1 VAHQQPETVKL
12 KSYQRVLL
20 YLVSVLLLTSLL
32 SPWVY
37 ALWDLFLGP
46 WVAALTEWQ
55 DHRYPLSKIFNRLFM
70 ILAIS
75 LFFPCRRLLKI
86 GSMAQLGLQSMREGY
101 RDLLKGFPIALA
113 SIIILGA
120 VMGLAEV
127 FTIYFRLPFSV
138 GLERSIKALLAALTV
153 GFLEEIFFRGMIFKG
168 LLEDWRPTGAFIG
181 ASLFYSAIHF
191 VKPAQKS
198 YLEGLEPLAGFSHL
212 IHTFEQFLD
221 PISILPG
228 LLGLF
233 LLGMLL
239 SYAFFRTNSLYLS
252 IGLHA
257 GLVFGVKTIRVYGNY
272 TREDLG
278 WIFGSSDPKIIS
290 GIAAWIGII
299 AIGVFIHTITRK
311 RQKLMT
317 ETEN

>member
-1 VAHQQPETVKL
+1 VNL
-12 KSYQRVLL
+12 NSYQRVLL

-37 ALWDLFLGP
+37 ALWDLLLGP
-46 WVAALTEWQ
+46 WIAALTEWQ
-55 DHRYPLSKIFNRLFM
+55 DHRYSLAKIFNRLFM

-86 GSMAQLGLQSMREGY
+86 GSMDQLGLRSMREGY
-101 RDLLKGFPIALA
+101 RDLLKGFAIALA
-113 SIIILGA
+113 AIIFLGA

-138 GLERSIKALLAALTV
+138 GLERSIKAMLAALTV
-153 GFLEEIFFRGMIFKG
+153 GFLEEIFFRGMILKG

-198 YLEGLEPLAGFSHL
+198 FLEGLEPLAGFSHL

-221 PISILPG
+221 PLSILPG
-228 LLGLF
+228 LIGLF

-299 AIGVFIHTITRK
+299 AMAVFIHTITRR

-317 ETEN
+317 EKEI

>member
-1 VAHQQPETVKL
+1 MKV

-46 WVAALTEWQ
+46 WLAALTEWQ

-86 GSMAQLGLQSMREGY
+86 GSMGQLGLHSMREGY
-101 RDLLKGFPIALA
+101 RDLLKGFSIALA
-113 SIIILGA
+113 SIIFLGA
-120 VMGLAEV
+120 AMGLAEV

-138 GLERSIKALLAALTV
+138 GLERSVKAMFAALTV

-168 LLEDWRPTGAFIG
+168 LLEDWRPTGAFVG

-212 IHTFEQFLD
+212 IHTFEQFLN
-221 PISILPG
+221 PLSILPG
-228 LLGLF
+228 LVGLF

-252 IGLHA
+252 MGLHA
-257 GLVFGVKTIRVYGNY
+257 GLVFGIKTIRIYGNY

-290 GIAAWIGII
+290 GIAAWIGIV
-299 AIGVFIHTITRK
+299 AIGVFIHSITRK
-311 RQKLMT
+311 RQKLIT
-317 ETEN
+317 ETEI

>member
-1 VAHQQPETVKL
+1 MKAKN
-12 KSYQRVLL
+12 YQRVFL
-20 YLVSVLLLTSLL
+20 YLISVLLITSLL

-46 WVAALTEWQ
+46 WLAAFTEWQ
-55 DHRYPLSKIFNRLFM
+55 DYRYPFSKIFNRLFM

-86 GSMAQLGLQSMREGY
+86 GSMGQLGLQSMREGY
-101 RDLLKGFPIALA
+101 RDLLKGFSIALI
-113 SIIILGA
+113 SIIFLGA
-120 VMGLAEV
+120 AMGLAEV

-138 GLERSIKALLAALTV
+138 GLERSVKAIFAAITV

-168 LLEDWRPTGAFIG
+168 LLEDWRPTGAFVG

-198 YLEGLEPLAGFSHL
+198 YLEGLDPLAGFSHL
-212 IHTFEQFLD
+212 IHTFEQFLN
-221 PISILPG
+221 PLSILPG
-228 LLGLF
+228 LVGLF

-252 IGLHA
+252 MGLHA

-290 GIAAWIGII
+290 GIAAWILIA
-299 AIGVFIHTITRK
+299 AIGVFIHSITRK
-311 RQKLMT
+311 RQKLVT
-317 ETEN
+317 ETEI

>member
-1 VAHQQPETVKL
+1 MKA
-12 KSYQRVLL
+12 KSYQRVFL
-20 YLVSVLLLTSLL
+20 YLISVLLLTSLL

-46 WVAALTEWQ
+46 WLAALTEWQ
-55 DHRYPLSKIFNRLFM
+55 DYRYPFSKIFNRLFM

-86 GSMAQLGLQSMREGY
+86 GSMRQLGLQSMREGY
-101 RDLLKGFPIALA
+101 RDLLKGFSIALI
-113 SIIILGA
+113 SIIFLGA
-120 VMGLAEV
+120 AMGLAEV

-138 GLERSIKALLAALTV
+138 GLERSVKAIFAAITV

-168 LLEDWRPTGAFIG
+168 LLEDWRPTGAFVG
-181 ASLFYSAIHF
+181 SSLFYSAIHF

-198 YLEGLEPLAGFSHL
+198 YLEGLDPLAGFSHL
-212 IHTFEQFLD
+212 IHTFEQFLN
-221 PISILPG
+221 PLSILPG
-228 LLGLF
+228 LVGLF

-252 IGLHA
+252 MGLHA

-290 GIAAWIGII
+290 GIAAWILIA
-299 AIGVFIHTITRK
+299 AIGVFIHSITRK
-311 RQKLMT
+311 RQKLVT
-317 ETEN
+317 ETEI

>member
-1 VAHQQPETVKL
+1 MRI

-46 WVAALTEWQ
+46 WLATLTEWQ

-75 LFFPCRRLLKI
+75 LFFPCRRFLKI
-86 GSMAQLGLQSMREGY
+86 WSMGQLGLQSMRAGY
-101 RDLLKGFPIALA
+101 RDLLKGFSIALA
-113 SIIILGA
+113 SIIFLGA
-120 VMGLAEV
+120 AMGLAEV
-127 FTIYFRLPFSV
+127 FTIYFRLPFAV
-138 GLERSIKALLAALTV
+138 GFERSVKAIFAALTV

-168 LLEDWRPTGAFIG
+168 LLEDWRPTGAFVG

-212 IHTFEQFLD
+212 IHTFEQFLN
-221 PISILPG
+221 PLSILPG
-228 LLGLF
+228 LVGLF

-299 AIGVFIHTITRK
+299 AIGVFIHSITRK

-317 ETEN
+317 ETEI

>member
-1 VAHQQPETVKL
+1 MTV

-46 WVAALTEWQ
+46 WLATLTEWQ

-86 GSMAQLGLQSMREGY
+86 GSMGQLGLNPLRGGY
-101 RDLLKGFPIALA
+101 RDLLKGFSIALA
-113 SIIILGA
+113 SIIFLGA
-120 VMGLAEV
+120 AMGLAEV

-138 GLERSIKALLAALTV
+138 GLERSIKAILAAITV

-168 LLEDWRPTGAFIG
+168 LLENWRPTGAFVG

-198 YLEGLEPLAGFSHL
+198 YLVGLEPLAGFSHL
-212 IHTFEQFLD
+212 IHTFEQFLN
-221 PISILPG
+221 PLSIFPG
-228 LLGLF
+228 LVGLF

-252 IGLHA
+252 MGLHA

-278 WIFGSSDPKIIS
+278 WIFGASDPKIIS
-290 GIAAWIGII
+290 GIAAWIGIV

-317 ETEN
+317 ETEI

>member
-1 VAHQQPETVKL
+1 MKV
-12 KSYQRVLL
+12 KSYQRVFL
-20 YLVSVLLLTSLL
+20 YLISVLLLTSLL

-46 WVAALTEWQ
+46 WLTALIEWP

-86 GSMAQLGLQSMREGY
+86 GSMGQLGLQSMREGY
-101 RDLLKGFPIALA
+101 RDLLKGFSIALI
-113 SIIILGA
+113 SIIFLGA
-120 VMGLAEV
+120 AMGLAEV

-138 GLERSIKALLAALTV
+138 GLERSVKAIFAAITV

-168 LLEDWRPTGAFIG
+168 LLEDWRPTGAFVG

-212 IHTFEQFLD
+212 IHTFEQFLN
-221 PISILPG
+221 PLSILPG
-228 LLGLF
+228 LVGLF

-252 IGLHA
+252 MGLHA

-290 GIAAWIGII
+290 GIAAWILIA
-299 AIGVFIHTITRK
+299 AIGVFIHSITRK
-311 RQKLMT
+311 RQKLVT
-317 ETEN
+317 ETEI